1 METATENLNLTRTTP
16 LGDHLNRNKE
26 EGLPFK
32 VYAYENLVSV
42 ETTLP
47 FDKNRKVIDIYNAD
61 GTKITRESTMK
72 DILSVIIREG

>member
-1 METATENLNLTRTTP
+1 METLNLTRTTP

-32 VYAYENLVSV
+32 VYAYKDLVSV

-47 FDKNRKVIDIYNAD
+47 FDRNRTVIDIYNAD

-72 DILSVIIREG
+72 HILHTLIREG

>member
-1 METATENLNLTRTTP
+1 METATENLNLNHTTP
-16 LGDHLNRNKE
+16 LGDHINRNKE

-47 FDKNRKVIDIYNAD
+47 FDRDRKVIDIYNAD

-72 DILSVIIREG
+72 HILHNLIREG

>member
-47 FDKNRKVIDIYNAD
+47 FDKNRTIIDIYNAD

>member
-47 FDKNRKVIDIYNAD
+47 FDKNRTIIDIYNAD

-72 DILSVIIREG
+72 DILHTLIREG